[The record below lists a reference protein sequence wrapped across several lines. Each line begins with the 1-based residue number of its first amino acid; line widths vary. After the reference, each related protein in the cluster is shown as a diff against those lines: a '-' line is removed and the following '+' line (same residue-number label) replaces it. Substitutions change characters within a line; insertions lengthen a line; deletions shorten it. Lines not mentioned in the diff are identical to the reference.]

1 MAVNHIIALIP
12 MAQQANHA
20 LPSGYQLDDYR
31 IEHQLSLGGFSI
43 VYLATDSQGQ
53 FVAIKEY
60 LPNSLALRGEGEI
73 KPVITEEH
81 VPAFRYGMK
90 CFFEE
95 GRALAKLSHP
105 NVIRVLNFFRANDTV
120 YMVMEYEHGRTL
132 QEFIQKNR
140 TVITENFI
148 RNVFTKCL
156 NGLREVHS
164 HKLLHLDLK
173 PSNIYMRN
181 DYTPVLIDFGAARQ
195 TLACDTPMLKPMYT
209 PGFAS
214 PEHYNQCEH
223 LGPWSDI
230 YSIGASMY
238 ACQAASAPQ
247 PADTRMEKDRLIPA
261 MVRWEGQYSDQL
273 LETIDWCLC
282 LNHFSRPQSVFALQ
296 KALTEKVAKP
306 IPKKKKSWLDHVAS
320 KLTGKPTDK

>member
-1 MAVNHIIALIP
+1 

-20 LPSGYQLDDYR
+20 LPSGFQLDAYR
-31 IEHQLSLGGFSI
+31 IERQLSLGGFSI
-43 VYLATDSQGQ
+43 VYLATDENGQ

-60 LPNSLALRGEGEI
+60 LPNTLALRSDGEI
-73 KPVITEEH
+73 RPQISEEH
-81 VPAFRYGMK
+81 MPAFRYGMK

-95 GRALAKLSHP
+95 GRALARLSHA

-132 QEFIQKNR
+132 QELIQKNR
-140 TVITENFI
+140 AVVTENFL
-148 RNVFTKCL
+148 RNVFTKLL
-156 NGLREVHS
+156 NGLREVHA

-195 TLACDTPMLKPMYT
+195 TLAVDTPMLKPMYT

-214 PEHYNQCEH
+214 PEHYQQREL

-230 YSIGASMY
+230 YSVGASMY
-238 ACQAASAPQ
+238 ACLDGAAPQAADERLRK
-247 PADTRMEKDRLIPA
+247 DTLKPA
-261 MVRWEGQYSDQL
+261 MARWEGQYSDRL
-273 LETIDWCLC
+273 LEIIDWCLS
-282 LNHFSRPQSVFALQ
+282 LNHLYRPQSVFALQ
-296 KALTEKVAKP
+296 KALTEKVEPPPKAVNKGWLENF
-306 IPKKKKSWLDHVAS
+306 IGKFKKKGQGS
-320 KLTGKPTDK
+320 